1 MVKTVWEQ
9 INSYLTDRNRL
20 YMFEFGI
27 LELLI
32 VFLIGFIAPIAII
45 ISVIWAL
52 VDILKDEFT
61 GYNKLIWVI
70 IVIALP
76 LLGSILYFAIGTK
89 QKIVKQGSKQEAV
102 TKNRGII
109 IIPCSYGQGVIS

>member
-9 INSYLTDRNRL
+9 INSYLIDRNRL
-20 YMFEFGI
+20 CMFGFGI

-32 VFLIGFIAPIAII
+32 AFLIGFIIPVLII

-52 VDILKDEFT
+52 VDILKNEFT

-89 QKIVKQGSKQEAV
+89 QKIVKQESKQEA
-102 TKNRGII
+102 II
-109 IIPCSYGQGVIS
+109 KEKTEE